1 MSTLKETQDKAFTWM
16 EETVRKNPNGL
27 MPPLGEYNL
36 HDRTAPFPG
45 EFPGTDE
52 EDDDDPPANDNPKT
66 PGA

>member
-1 MSTLKETQDKAFTWM
+1 
-16 EETVRKNPNGL
+16 

-52 EDDDDPPANDNPKT
+52 EDEDDPPANDNPKT